1 MHRVSLS
8 CPPLTHT
15 LAVINGAPL
24 STINQETL
32 QNPAVLEAY
41 VRAGEHLRGQLS

>member
-1 MHRVSLS
+1 MHRVSFS
-8 CPPLTHT
+8 YPRLTPTH
-15 LAVINGAPL
+15 AVINGAPL

-41 VRAGEHLRGQLS
+41 VRAGEQLRRQLP